1 MASKANAKMLPARRV
16 TDLSA
21 LEVVNRDLKKTKNSA
36 PEARAFSALRAV
48 SSFISLASKNK
59 VTVASLSNTD
69 LLPMGHPLSTTPN
82 AMTASALRNA
92 RAQWIA
98 ADPMIDESVRP
109 LVATAHSLE
118 HGSIERRHAFAR
130 LSALGAVY
138 VPITAAIDPGFDAPR
153 ALIAFGGFGLGG
165 NSSAARRARAMIQ
178 RRDRK
183 GRFAEQGGGFNFNFN
198 FKSGSRAGS
207 SGSAS
212 GRVVG
217 AGSEMAGDD
226 AIQVEFVG
234 VDGIPNGIYNL
245 PASKGEATKAV
256 LTQDMLRDA
265 PNVNTKNI
273 IGNRADAIDTDNM
286 DNPMA
291 MPDGWTLSATN
302 VPGAARPGFLTYQSD
317 DGYFAQVPS
326 TDPYNAESPKWSL
339 RRANLTTNGV
349 GGEVASG
356 SSWADIQAAA
366 LKDQDDYEK
375 VLQAADAGTPAPSQ
389 VKETPQ
395 VPAGKPAK
403 KRSVAQMENARKG
416 GVDHGALTDDEVAA
430 QAQADADYFYRD
442 GVYKVIPAEIPRG
455 GYKNSKGNWK
465 ENDEPEGKD
474 TKQLITGPDAEAI
487 KKRFVKERIET
498 LSQLRDAVNAGEI
511 ENLPA
516 VHSFDPDSDVSAA
529 NAFARSLHAK
539 QNFRFSYKGKDREI
553 TPTDGYVNKK
563 TGTYN
568 AVGLDENGESRTFIA
583 GQMSA
588 PAKKPVAPVKKAEIS
603 PESEAPAPSTE
614 PVRISGTND
623 VDTRAQL
630 QKAIDDG
637 NSVVISYGGKER
649 IFKPERIYDNPKNG
663 KTNVVGYSET
673 DAGDRTFTVD
683 KIEPLRAYP
692 KKEDNWVNIDTDSF
706 LPKPPKPPKPKTP
719 EQEARAQAR
728 EERDAERRE
737 RNINNPKNWK
747 WQANPG
753 GPGGR
758 WEYIGPRNDSD
769 TMADYA
775 AYYMTPPPGV
785 VGPDSDTFIPRPGRP
800 APEFRP
806 NVRPEDRPAP
816 GPKPF
821 WDIVLN
827 ENKKTRP
834 AAIRI
839 NNAVDD
845 VMTGEGNMGSFARAL
860 GAEVND
866 GNIEPDEAKNIA
878 AVMAQYIAG
887 QVDDKAVRA
896 VIDAP
901 QSTDA
906 QTSETK
912 ERFHND
918 LANPKNW
925 DFIKTG
931 GSEGFWKYN
940 GPEDNFPPE
949 ARTEIG
955 WEKYNIV
962 PPPSVVT
969 PGTDP
974 VVDRLYWALQDAADL
989 KGDMNSVAR
998 VIGAEVN
1005 SGNLDPDQAKNIAAA
1020 VAQFL
1025 AGNITA
1031 DAVRQVI
1038 SGTELDYLR
1047 DKDPKKFDTYKNIYD
1062 GASDREALVRM
1073 KLDELY
1079 AVPLGRSMKNEAT
1092 GKFIN
1097 PAEEIKKY
1105 DAELQAIRAGKAA
1118 PAASPEA
1125 SNVSDLDAIVP
1136 SERRAAI
1143 DAAIADKKD
1152 LKFEYH
1158 EKDREVTPL
1167 DVWTNPKNGNVNLR
1181 GIEHTDGD
1189 KEKNFIIDK
1198 IGKPVDEKIK
1208 QAKLDDIIDLPQEQL
1223 DDVVDA
1229 LWPARQQAAPAAKPT
1244 GLQEI
1249 DTRGSTAVSRMAY
1262 SPEQGSLFV
1271 QFTSKDGK
1279 GGGIYRYD
1287 NVGPDFI
1294 DSIATAESVGK
1305 IIPELKKISKG
1316 EKIDAFPGSSRTLMP
1331 GDDGEPDDAGTRNLP
1346 SEQDYM
1352 DDPAIDAYIKSE
1364 LDKGDDDDDD
1374 DGGFDYKE
1382 AVKTLR
1388 DPEASMDEK
1397 FDAVF
1402 RTAKGTPVTDED
1414 ALPELDGQTYADI
1427 PEGSEIVFGEY
1438 GQTFHIRTPDGRY
1451 ALLET
1456 GAYDEKNQ
1464 VTPDYVD
1471 DLPKEATEW
1480 LRDLLFIG
1488 PDSGLA
1494 FAQGGFDDRDFENR
1508 FVKNAPSDT
1517 FNYKEAVKTLR
1528 DPEASMDE
1536 KFDAVFRTAKG
1547 TPVTD
1552 EDALPE
1558 LDGQT
1563 YADIPEG
1570 SEIVFGEY
1578 GQTFHIRTPDGRYA
1592 LLETGAYD
1600 EKNQVTPDYVDDLP
1614 KEATEW
1620 LRDLLFIGP
1629 DSGLAFAQGGF
1640 DDRDFENRFVKNAP
1654 SDTFNYKEAVKTLR
1668 DPEAS
1673 MDEKFDAVF
1682 RTAKGTPV
1690 TDEDALPDLSEY
1702 GSGTE
1707 TYADIPEGSEVV
1719 FGTSQTFYIRTPDSR
1734 YAVIETGATNEKNQ
1748 VTPDYVD
1755 SMPIQAAEVLRD
1767 LLNIGSN
1774 AGLMFAE
1781 GGFDDRDFEN
1791 SFRRALPSDK
1801 FDYKEALATSKD
1813 PNATPN
1819 DKFDAI
1825 FQALDGV
1832 PVADVL
1838 KELSGGE
1845 TYADIPKRSVAL
1857 FTAFDGDEILI
1868 RKPDGK
1874 YAIIA
1879 LGATN
1884 DKNQVTPDDVDA
1896 MPTQA
1901 GEYIDQLLDDHD
1913 YFRGGFTNKE
1923 FDDEFRSQ
1931 RAAAEA
1937 ATASEYNPD
1946 DIKGLDELEPIETED
1961 GGDGFAVEMFDEVF
1975 DTPPGAYKPD
1985 IFGVYVPKGRTNEV
1999 SIDFT
2004 DDPKQLATRFGV
2016 AELGKAL
2023 SDAILPSDGN
2033 DATGYGSLKFASGDE
2048 PIKAEAI
2055 LAALKEN
2062 DVNPDIILAG
2072 LYDRALGDEDRD
2084 MTNMER
2090 VMELK
2095 NAFDSEYGTSAPS
2108 DDFTG
2113 QVLDE
2118 TPRDR
2123 DIMLAKKLNE
2133 RLAYPSPAQNAV
2145 IQLENFVEPNQN
2157 LIDLANDLMR
2167 RQDNDDRYDDIN
2179 LAEILDQYLPLA
2191 TSADPEEREEFR
2203 GLWGMMMSLDGG
2215 SSHEERDLK
2224 FSDSF
2229 RSALLSAVERTIGIP
2244 DESKDAYDELISNY
2258 GGYPEFVA
2266 GKKAIATGVDDLT
2279 STTSAAAFY
2288 RLVKAAGRPNDIPLY
2303 RSIGVRSDDP
2313 LMQTYTTVG
2322 STFDIDPRSF
2332 TSASLQTGTFGDAMY
2347 SPTDPEVDHVI
2358 FRVAPGKATSISAE
2372 SLSWFVGEQ
2381 EHFAYGSYRVTDI
2394 SRQPS
2399 RITGRPDDFI
2409 VTIEQTQETSR
2420 SMSDMRDDL
2429 GFLGVDTY
2437 GDISDWERYGESEG
2451 SNPGGFYRAPD
2462 GSTYYA
2468 KQARSRS
2475 NGENEALASAFYQE
2489 FGIRSSV
2496 VGFGNIGDELQIIT
2510 PLIPGAQTNAYEV
2523 LRSKKGTAY
2532 RAQLHDGF
2540 AIDAWL
2546 SNYDVTG
2553 LNYDNIVT
2561 DNEGNA
2567 VRLDPGGALMW
2578 RATGGPKDWFGDDAF
2593 EFDNM
2598 RDKLLAR
2605 IPASAE
2611 VFGSMTDEQLKNS
2624 ARRLLNITPGRI
2636 DEIVDSVITDKKE
2649 AEFLKETLKRRRD
2662 YILAKTGLDKE
2673 AADSDIL
2680 GEPTSLAQSMGFAAQ
2695 DLQPG
2700 DITAGDSF
2708 TISRIFRDSETPKG
2722 KVSVEGYY
2730 PGHELQRKE
2739 WNENTEI
2746 SAVRGGKV
2754 PEMGTQPAL
2763 HRPKAPYAPKPPA
2776 FTGPIASLLDGATSW
2791 EDVKERLR
2799 GKDII
2804 VFDYETTGFPDRD
2817 KGDFST
2823 NQPVSIGAVRIRD
2836 GKPVDYFNM
2845 FMNPGEPLGLW
2856 ARENLK
2862 DEDGNPLTDATLQD
2876 SIPKAGAH
2884 SSFVEWAGPGAVFAA
2899 HNAPFDMGV
2908 FNSALEG
2915 AGIEYQ
2921 NGGVIDTLKLAQ
2933 QLIPSRS
2940 QKVKP
2945 DPNGPER
2952 HTLGALADFFGI
2964 NIAAPATSEDAMAPL
2979 PEWMTPEERANLPV
2993 VEAGESNG
3001 WHTADADAYTVA
3013 RLIPAL
3019 LDHISEQGKPL
3030 SDLAA
3035 EGAEYDAKKQNF
3047 DSAVDK
3053 YTADLLDYETKKAIA
3068 AAWNCKGGGN
3078 IVSSAA
3084 LLAAAGDDD
3093 SCSVPTIDEIIS
3105 RSIPD
3110 ASDFVD
3116 PDGISSGAIDGS
3128 SGSPLPDRG
3137 SDDRDEELIPLPDG
3151 IDEAEL
3157 YSKEKF
3163 QPTAQQ
3169 RNVVRGILSGD
3180 DVVVLAKAGT
3190 GKTTTLN
3197 LAARVIQKL
3206 FPKKRI
3212 LYMAFNRNAAEE
3224 ARGKMPANVEVRTAD
3239 SVAYSFVKTQRPELF
3254 KKFAQKDTAMYSNV
3268 DIAKYLN
3275 VPSITLD
3282 DETLKPYEVAALLRK
3297 AIYSYLTSADESFSD
3312 VHLLEHFPDDAVTP
3326 DLQASAKAWIDDIFN
3341 PKGQLPFSFGEM
3353 KKIWSLSKPDFSDT
3367 ASGINAPVDLVFL
3380 DEAQDTNDVLGTV
3393 IRSQNV
3399 QAVLVGDPEQAIYQF
3414 MGAKDQLQTFD
3425 APHRLPLTESWRYGP
3440 EIGGFANRFLAFK
3453 EKVLGYKNVN
3463 RGLGRGAE
3471 GQVLSPG
3478 TMENPDAIIARS
3490 NAGAFIDMIR
3500 LMDDDKVVGV
3510 PANFMADIKNFVD
3523 SVEWLKNGGMS
3534 SGVKRPANMP
3544 NDLRPFKDWAEVE
3557 AEAAKGE
3564 DSDLG
3569 VKTSILVDMVDE
3581 QGVQGLRDVIKK
3593 LRVFGDK
3600 AKAQIKSGPQE
3611 TSDLPDDLS
3620 AGAYGNITS
3629 DLQFAVDPTGVAIS
3643 GNGTYAAKETIKKAG
3658 AKWDAANKQWKLPA
3672 KNDAEAR
3679 KALTK
3684 LKNLLSGG
3692 KTAEAAEAAEA
3703 SDEMAGIDVVVATAH
3718 QMKGLE
3724 FGNVRA
3730 SNDFRGPRKDK
3741 TTGEMIYPP
3750 VEEIHLAYVVATRAQ
3765 LAFDPGSL
3773 SWIYDF
3779 TNDADESPFAPV
3791 ATSAE
3796 ETIADD
3802 VASSAIPMPAANIE
3816 PDAPTETPTPEAPTP
3831 EAGGEGGGEEVPPA
3845 PPAVSDEGPSK
3856 DETSV
3861 YGALDKVFYAI
3872 QDAADKGADDFGR
3885 SVGTKAIEALKKT
3898 LADLIGRNPKVREL
3912 LDSIVSDL
3920 RNKRHSDPE
3929 DSVITGQ
3936 NNLPETF
3943 GRVTAPEQE
3952 EQVAEPEVVE
3962 LPSDPETEPTP
3973 TPVAP
3978 STTPDVPG
3986 EEPETAP
3993 GPEVV
3998 TDEAAP
4004 AGTSEGMLTA
4014 FDALQAFVD
4023 TDPEMKTLKES
4034 NKALAR
4040 SIRDK
4045 VADIRLRLESGSISL
4060 EQAQNELL
4068 DLESLIPPFVPGS
4081 KNNDSLNLDVL
4092 RDQIGD
4098 IASEIDMAMYGRAVN
4113 PKLPPPDK
4121 VDDQGRPLGVS
4132 KDGVFLTPG
4141 MRVRDK
4147 NGYSGTVEEYN
4158 KNDWLTVKVR
4168 FDLDPRDPEK
4178 IPKGNWG
4185 PGVARMPRSPGTLTT
4200 ITADEAPW
4208 VDPRTD
4214 KEKANPKSKDKA
4226 PPRLDEQ
4233 LEGYKKM
4240 QEGLTSKVPLN
4251 PNAGK
4256 DETGED
4262 DEGGGG
4268 VEPPAPEPVDDGGGT
4283 SSVTEAEA
4291 AAAADRVNE
4300 DIRSSGNEG
4309 YDSATSPS
4317 FLQALSDEM
4326 KAEGANVRYLTLKL
4340 DSEVIVNVEDA
4351 KILLNYYL
4359 GEPYLPKAEAPQ
4371 GATEAPEAA
4380 PESPVTFDQVAKAYE
4395 LAGFTEKSSNL
4406 PSEGLIDYITYG
4418 TEDING
4424 FLMAEQEGDSEWE
4437 PEGGER
4443 EWIQEFVEEIDKIMD
4458 QAPKFDVPVTVYR
4471 GTIYSKDK
4479 APRVG
4484 QTIESP
4490 RYLSTS
4496 LSPLVA
4502 EDFTRLERHYTYGEV
4517 ANGLGAEDVK
4527 VVYEIEIPPGEKFL
4541 SIPHFLPGIDATL
4554 AEDDQFAD
4562 KNWQVEGIDG
4572 QQEILLARD
4581 SEISIVEVTQRDDGM
4596 TLIKAKLTKKAKAPA
4611 VPEVDNSPE
4620 TVNKLGSEVSN
4631 PAEADAVVIDRT
4643 PPDEVLVELL
4653 REGGSQTVGS
4663 KFNENWATYIEE
4675 LPQKEFEETYTFP
4688 KTGKTVPSLKKRYK
4702 DLAEFLTEFA
4712 QNSTF
4717 DISYPLETYN
4727 KPGSGLRTLLGVE
4740 IETDEDGDAR
4750 FRLADAI
4757 GVLFAQAIA
4766 AYSSGAAYTGTRNN
4780 EEGIAARIKRFR
4792 GQRTSEN
4799 LSGISPGSLTD
4810 VQEIHESLYNFWR
4823 SYAAIMND
4831 PSLLDVGYGTQNEHS
4846 RSLAGILLNVLSF
4859 AGKLDGTFVRTL
4871 TFEDVDIDSP
4881 EHPLHALTAV
4891 GQEIS
4896 MRPSSW
4902 AKFGEGGGTSD
4913 DDGLFTAIGF
4923 GDPSNIGDVA
4933 LFITDPEGLA
4943 IGDFTAMAENEA
4955 LLKNGRYRVVS
4966 VEKVTKKRKGW
4977 NIDTGEPYDADH
4989 TYTKIVLEQRSA
5001 AESPEAEEKSIE
5013 IQQLVKADETDT
5025 TLYTPETFED
5035 FLAYAKENNSDAD
5048 DDADIEKLVEGT
5060 TEWYS
5065 AIYDWLSGVLKPPSK
5080 KKQYEYSWIQMDSYA
5095 GKYSDAINQSLRDEE
5110 KTASEHY
5117 PTMQGYLMETK
5128 LPEGLTLYRGV
5139 GTWDGSED
5147 LEEGSIV
5154 TDRAFQSFA
5163 TAPREL
5169 DTLGVGQ
5176 WAPIQLVTTLGPNV
5190 RGAKL
5195 SQSTEQEVLL
5205 PAGIKYRIDEIT
5217 QIKGSVKQVWK
5228 ITILEQGEGID
5239 FSTGSE
5245 IEDAAEELDATEVT
5259 EALDAYAN
5267 TRAYEVI
5274 NTLLRTGETAA
5285 AEYLAKADLPVE
5297 SGIARAKAYIDSI
5310 DAVIE
5315 GAQPIGIPATFYRG
5329 VGGKDVSK
5337 FFDGLE
5343 VGDTYRDLAYVSTT
5357 TSENRA
5363 SSFPNNT
5370 NNNLYIIEIVAT
5382 PGTKG
5387 IYVADALGGEGV
5399 AFPDQMPED
5408 EFLMARGTEFRVISK
5423 DDSAADGRKK
5433 IKVEAIAVQPELPPV
5448 EKVKESEVDAAN
5460 INPQWQVMPAPK
5472 TWREL
5477 EALFDDYYGKLK
5489 FSVDP
5494 FINEDVTDEQERASS
5509 GIWAYQGDDFFTI
5522 NGLLR
5527 NQIRVTREETGDDV
5541 ISPLKAKF
5549 IIENIY
5555 SMDMLFKKAPTIPE
5569 DMVLYR
5575 GIHSDYSDEL
5585 MRSYEVGDLFQDSAY
5600 GSATIDLA
5608 IAEEWASS
5616 HDADRVPG
5624 TKSPKLV
5631 LEIVAP
5637 AGTRAI
5643 YLPGYLGGGT
5653 DHADE
5658 HEVTFDRGTT
5668 FRVISKIEDAD
5679 GTIRVMRVAVV
5690 DQTRDSID
5698 PNEPWSPP
5706 VAKSTTIE
5714 KAPEKIDFSTS
5725 IVEGIPS
5732 LRAAVQTMSAPDRGH
5747 VVGLSALADGEDIE
5761 DLEVR
5766 VNSIIDK
5773 ATGENRVRLRFKLTH
5788 WALEDFKDNRDPSSG
5803 LAGWEEGPL
5812 EVPSARIDDK
5822 GNVVIDDE
5830 LMYNPDMQNPMLS
5843 SSPIK
5848 WAGKT
5853 YKMEMPTASKDSD
5866 VNISVIVN
5874 DDGQFG
5880 LGANSFDGMVHID
5893 LPRGA
5898 TEQDIIDAM
5907 TAVGVR
5913 YPRPSTKEDLRVLVE
5928 NKMLSLFAKQTD
5940 ATTYER
5946 DSSKRAELL
5955 KQIAD
5960 KWGITADDVTVE
5972 ADRLGV
5978 LSYVM
5983 PDAVGEALADTT
5995 GVASFT
6001 HVINFY
6007 NVRATLMEEQQASSV
6022 TGLPRQTVIDAT
6034 TKYLADF
6041 IESTALRSTITRV
6054 FEGNQESG
6062 QSSAQDIS
6070 YGSAD
6075 YVFTTPSADEFVYT
6089 GATPSTRIF
6098 TGEILF
6104 ESKKLL
6110 KKLGAYAN
6118 YDDDYGKRVEGRDI
6132 LDAINVNSSETL
6144 FKHTLDLADASR
6156 IAVGMEVR
6164 APLIK
6169 MLKDRGIANIGET
6182 AIEDFVIEIGNVHRR
6197 QVEQS
6202 AGIGVYP
6209 DEVADLDDAIK
6220 ELSNSD
6226 TADDAGVDFHE
6237 LTGTL
6242 LSAGMKFLP
6251 APVGSKA
6258 VVADEDMSR
6267 LIVRYPTGFY
6277 YIHDR
6282 ITEPQVYDPYEQTI
6296 VVPKPAKADSIK
6308 ELIDVAKEKD
6318 QWMIPVGVKQ
6328 PESKE
6333 LEERYKEQL
6342 NALIEQGL
6350 SGELPDGGLLSA
6362 LKKMTALDL
6371 PMAIRV
6377 LIGQLLKKIHTRT
6390 WDGTM
6395 DNLSE
6400 SPVTSSGES
6409 SGSSYISDLEYFV
6422 MSGSYIMEPAALE
6435 VMSGPRKGR
6444 VYIIYSLS
6452 RVILPISAD
6461 DYSLAIIAID
6471 DNGGKRFFID
6481 FVGEDL
6487 EFDAK
6492 TDTGTFSSVGIQ
6504 YKIRP
6509 VESSDY
6515 TGKSSQEQNEIRGG
6529 KSV

>member
-1 MASKANAKMLPARRV
+1 
-16 TDLSA
+16 
-21 LEVVNRDLKKTKNSA
+21 
-36 PEARAFSALRAV
+36 
-48 SSFISLASKNK
+48 
-59 VTVASLSNTD
+59 
-69 LLPMGHPLSTTPN
+69 
-82 AMTASALRNA
+82 
-92 RAQWIA
+92 
-98 ADPMIDESVRP
+98 
-109 LVATAHSLE
+109 
-118 HGSIERRHAFAR
+118 
-130 LSALGAVY
+130 
-138 VPITAAIDPGFDAPR
+138 
-153 ALIAFGGFGLGG
+153 
-165 NSSAARRARAMIQ
+165 
-178 RRDRK
+178 
-183 GRFAEQGGGFNFNFN
+183 
-198 FKSGSRAGS
+198 
-207 SGSAS
+207 
-212 GRVVG
+212 
-217 AGSEMAGDD
+217 
-226 AIQVEFVG
+226 
-234 VDGIPNGIYNL
+234 
-245 PASKGEATKAV
+245 
-256 LTQDMLRDA
+256 
-265 PNVNTKNI
+265 
-273 IGNRADAIDTDNM
+273 
-286 DNPMA
+286 
-291 MPDGWTLSATN
+291 
-302 VPGAARPGFLTYQSD
+302 
-317 DGYFAQVPS
+317 
-326 TDPYNAESPKWSL
+326 
-339 RRANLTTNGV
+339 
-349 GGEVASG
+349 
-356 SSWADIQAAA
+356 
-366 LKDQDDYEK
+366 
-375 VLQAADAGTPAPSQ
+375 
-389 VKETPQ
+389 
-395 VPAGKPAK
+395 
-403 KRSVAQMENARKG
+403 
-416 GVDHGALTDDEVAA
+416 
-430 QAQADADYFYRD
+430 
-442 GVYKVIPAEIPRG
+442 
-455 GYKNSKGNWK
+455 
-465 ENDEPEGKD
+465 
-474 TKQLITGPDAEAI
+474 
-487 KKRFVKERIET
+487 
-498 LSQLRDAVNAGEI
+498 
-511 ENLPA
+511 
-516 VHSFDPDSDVSAA
+516 
-529 NAFARSLHAK
+529 
-539 QNFRFSYKGKDREI
+539 
-553 TPTDGYVNKK
+553 
-563 TGTYN
+563 
-568 AVGLDENGESRTFIA
+568 
-583 GQMSA
+583 
-588 PAKKPVAPVKKAEIS
+588 
-603 PESEAPAPSTE
+603 
-614 PVRISGTND
+614 
-623 VDTRAQL
+623 
-630 QKAIDDG
+630 
-637 NSVVISYGGKER
+637 
-649 IFKPERIYDNPKNG
+649 
-663 KTNVVGYSET
+663 
-673 DAGDRTFTVD
+673 
-683 KIEPLRAYP
+683 
-692 KKEDNWVNIDTDSF
+692 
-706 LPKPPKPPKPKTP
+706 
-719 EQEARAQAR
+719 
-728 EERDAERRE
+728 
-737 RNINNPKNWK
+737 
-747 WQANPG
+747 
-753 GPGGR
+753 
-758 WEYIGPRNDSD
+758 
-769 TMADYA
+769 
-775 AYYMTPPPGV
+775 
-785 VGPDSDTFIPRPGRP
+785 
-800 APEFRP
+800 
-806 NVRPEDRPAP
+806 
-816 GPKPF
+816 
-821 WDIVLN
+821 
-827 ENKKTRP
+827 
-834 AAIRI
+834 
-839 NNAVDD
+839 
-845 VMTGEGNMGSFARAL
+845 
-860 GAEVND
+860 
-866 GNIEPDEAKNIA
+866 
-878 AVMAQYIAG
+878 
-887 QVDDKAVRA
+887 
-896 VIDAP
+896 
-901 QSTDA
+901 
-906 QTSETK
+906 
-912 ERFHND
+912 
-918 LANPKNW
+918 
-925 DFIKTG
+925 
-931 GSEGFWKYN
+931 
-940 GPEDNFPPE
+940 
-949 ARTEIG
+949 
-955 WEKYNIV
+955 
-962 PPPSVVT
+962 
-969 PGTDP
+969 
-974 VVDRLYWALQDAADL
+974 
-989 KGDMNSVAR
+989 
-998 VIGAEVN
+998 
-1005 SGNLDPDQAKNIAAA
+1005 
-1020 VAQFL
+1020 
-1025 AGNITA
+1025 
-1031 DAVRQVI
+1031 
-1038 SGTELDYLR
+1038 
-1047 DKDPKKFDTYKNIYD
+1047 
-1062 GASDREALVRM
+1062 
-1073 KLDELY
+1073 
-1079 AVPLGRSMKNEAT
+1079 
-1092 GKFIN
+1092 
-1097 PAEEIKKY
+1097 
-1105 DAELQAIRAGKAA
+1105 
-1118 PAASPEA
+1118 
-1125 SNVSDLDAIVP
+1125 
-1136 SERRAAI
+1136 
-1143 DAAIADKKD
+1143 
-1152 LKFEYH
+1152 
-1158 EKDREVTPL
+1158 
-1167 DVWTNPKNGNVNLR
+1167 
-1181 GIEHTDGD
+1181 
-1189 KEKNFIIDK
+1189 
-1198 IGKPVDEKIK
+1198 
-1208 QAKLDDIIDLPQEQL
+1208 
-1223 DDVVDA
+1223 
-1229 LWPARQQAAPAAKPT
+1229 
-1244 GLQEI
+1244 
-1249 DTRGSTAVSRMAY
+1249 
-1262 SPEQGSLFV
+1262 
-1271 QFTSKDGK
+1271 
-1279 GGGIYRYD
+1279 
-1287 NVGPDFI
+1287 
-1294 DSIATAESVGK
+1294 
-1305 IIPELKKISKG
+1305 
-1316 EKIDAFPGSSRTLMP
+1316 
-1331 GDDGEPDDAGTRNLP
+1331 
-1346 SEQDYM
+1346 
-1352 DDPAIDAYIKSE
+1352 
-1364 LDKGDDDDDD
+1364 
-1374 DGGFDYKE
+1374 
-1382 AVKTLR
+1382 
-1388 DPEASMDEK
+1388 MDEK

-1414 ALPELDGQTYADI
+1414 ALPELYSDGATYADI
-1427 PEGSEIVFGEY
+1427 PEGSEVVFGQS
-1438 GQTFHIRTPDGRY
+1438 GQTSTIRTPDGRY
-1451 ALLET
+1451 AIVESSAT
-1456 GAYDEKNQ
+1456 NDKNQ

-1471 DLPKEATEW
+1471 SMPTEATDF
-1480 LRDLLFIG
+1480 LRALLFIG
-1488 PDSGLA
+1488 PDAGLT
-1494 FAQGGFDDRDFENR
+1494 FYEGSFDDRDFEKR
-1508 FVKNAPSDT
+1508 F
-1517 FNYKEAVKTLR
+1517 LR
-1528 DPEASMDE
+1528 DTPSSE
-1536 KFDAVFRTAKG
+1536 FD
-1547 TPVTD
+1547 
-1552 EDALPE
+1552 
-1558 LDGQT
+1558 
-1563 YADIPEG
+1563 
-1570 SEIVFGEY
+1570 
-1578 GQTFHIRTPDGRYA
+1578 
-1592 LLETGAYD
+1592 
-1600 EKNQVTPDYVDDLP
+1600 
-1614 KEATEW
+1614 
-1620 LRDLLFIGP
+1620 
-1629 DSGLAFAQGGF
+1629 
-1640 DDRDFENRFVKNAP
+1640 
-1654 SDTFNYKEAVKTLR
+1654 YKEAVKTLR

-1702 GSGTE
+1702 GSGTA

-1719 FGTSQTFYIRTPDSR
+1719 FGTSQTFYIRTPDGR
-1734 YAVIETGATNEKNQ
+1734 YAVIETGATDEKNQ

-1755 SMPIQAAEVLRD
+1755 SMPTEAAEVLRD
-1767 LLNIGSN
+1767 LLNIGSM

-1791 SFRRALPSDK
+1791 RFRRALPSSE

-1825 FQALDGV
+1825 FQDLDGV

-1868 RKPDGK
+1868 RKPNGK

-1901 GEYIDQLLDDHD
+1901 GEYIAQLLDDHD

-1923 FDDEFRSQ
+1923 FDDKFRSQ

-1946 DIKGLDELEPIETED
+1946 DIKGLDELEPVETED
-1961 GGDGFAVEMFDEVF
+1961 GGDGFAIEMFDEIF

-2004 DDPKQLATRFGV
+2004 DDPKQLATKFGV

-2023 SDAILPSDGN
+2023 SDAIIPSDGN

-2072 LYDRALGDEDRD
+2072 LYDRALDDEDRD

-2090 VMELK
+2090 VLELK
-2095 NAFDSEYGTSAPS
+2095 NAFDKEYGTNAPS

-2113 QVLDE
+2113 QVLGE

-2123 DIMLAKKLNE
+2123 DILLAQKLNE

-2167 RQDNDDRYDDIN
+2167 RQDDDDRYDDIN
-2179 LAEILDQYLPLA
+2179 LAEVLDQYLPLA
-2191 TSADPEEREEFR
+2191 TSANPEEREEFR

-2229 RSALLSAVERTIGIP
+2229 RSALLSAVERTIGTP
-2244 DESKDAYDELISNY
+2244 DESKDAYDELIRDY

-2279 STTSAAAFY
+2279 SATSAAAFY

-2332 TSASLQTGTFGDAMY
+2332 TSASLQTGSFGDAMY

-2399 RITGRPDDFI
+2399 KLEGRPDDFI
-2409 VTIEQTQETSR
+2409 VTIEQTQETPR
-2420 SMSDMRDDL
+2420 SMRDMQDNL

-2462 GSTYYA
+2462 GSAYYV
-2468 KQARSRS
+2468 KQARTRS

-2496 VGFGNIGDELQIIT
+2496 VGFGYMNDDLQIIT
-2510 PLIPGAQTNAYEV
+2510 PLIPGAQTNAYDV
-2523 LRSKKGTAY
+2523 LRSKKATAY

-2598 RDKLLAR
+2598 RDPLLAR

-2611 VFGSMTDEQLKNS
+2611 VFGSMTDEQLQNS

-2636 DEIVDSVITDKKE
+2636 DEIVDSVVTDKKE
-2649 AEFLKETLKRRRD
+2649 AAFLKETLKRRRD

-2746 SAVRGGKV
+2746 SAIRGGKT

-2964 NIAAPATSEDAMAPL
+2964 NIAAPATSDDAMAPL

-2993 VEAGESNG
+2993 VEGGESSG

-3047 DSAVDK
+3047 DSEVEK

-3068 AAWNCKGGGN
+3068 AAWNCNGGGN

-3084 LLAAAGDDD
+3084 LLAAAADND
-3093 SCSVPTIDEIIS
+3093 SCNVPTIDEIIS
-3105 RSIPD
+3105 LATPD
-3110 ASDFVD
+3110 SSDFVD
-3116 PDGISSGAIDGS
+3116 PDGITSGAIDGS

-3151 IDEAEL
+3151 VDEAEL

-3190 GKTTTLN
+3190 GKTTTLT

-3206 FPKKRI
+3206 FPKKKI

-3239 SVAYSFVKTQRPELF
+3239 SVAYSFVKTQSPDLF
-3254 KKFAQKDTAMYSNV
+3254 KKFSQKDTAMYSNV
-3268 DIAKYLN
+3268 DIAKHLN
-3275 VPSITLD
+3275 VPSMTLE
-3282 DETLKPYEVAALLRK
+3282 DETLKPYEVVALLRK
-3297 AIYSYLTSADESFSD
+3297 AVYSYLTSSDESFSD
-3312 VHLLEHFPDDAVTP
+3312 KHLLEHFPDDAVTP
-3326 DLQASAKAWIDDIFN
+3326 DLQASAKAWIDDILS
-3341 PKGQLPFSFGEM
+3341 PQGKLPFSFGEM
-3353 KKIWSLSKPDFSDT
+3353 KKIWSLSKPDFSE
-3367 ASGINAPVDLVFL
+3367 ASSGVNAPVDMVFL
-3380 DEAQDTNDVLGTV
+3380 DEAQDTNDVLGIV
-3393 IRSQNV
+3393 VRSQNI

-3463 RGLGRGAE
+3463 RGLGRGAKGE
-3471 GQVLSPG
+3471 VLSPG

-3490 NAGAFIDMIR
+3490 NAGAFIDMLR

-3510 PANFMADIKNFVD
+3510 PANFMADIKNFVE

-3534 SGVKRPANMP
+3534 SGVKRPANMS

-3581 QGVQGLRDVIKK
+3581 QGVQGLRDVLKK

-3620 AGAYGNITS
+3620 AGAYGSLTD

-3643 GNGTYAAKETIKKAG
+3643 GKGTYAAKDTIKKAG

-3692 KTAEAAEAAEA
+3692 ETAKATEAAEA

-3750 VEEIHLAYVVATRAQ
+3750 IEEIHLAYVVATRAQ
-3765 LAFDPGSL
+3765 TAFDPGSL

-3791 ATSAE
+3791 SPSVE

-3816 PDAPTETPTPEAPTP
+3816 PDAPTETPTPEVPTP

-3845 PPAVSDEGPSK
+3845 PPAVAEQDPSEPSK

-3912 LDSIVSDL
+3912 LDSIISDL

-3952 EQVAEPEVVE
+3952 EQVTEPEVVE

-3973 TPVAP
+3973 APAPVAP

-4004 AGTSEGMLTA
+4004 TGTSEGMLTA

-4256 DETGED
+4256 DEPGED

-4268 VEPPAPEPVDDGGGT
+4268 VEPPAPEPTDDGGGT

-4371 GATEAPEAA
+4371 GATEAPELK
-4380 PESPVTFDQVAKAYE
+4380 PESVTELDVSASSVLPELETVKPLLSKKELTKYISDTKKTYKKAISTSSFDQDKALKEYITTEYNANE
-4395 LAGFTEKSSNL
+4395 LINGVLRGDMYYASNQYPFSENEIKNANTYIKSIDQLIDALPGLKDDTLLFRGINDYYAEEFFNTHEVGDLFTEKS
-4406 PSEGLIDYITYG
+4406 Y
-4418 TEDING
+4418 
-4424 FLMAEQEGDSEWE
+4424 
-4437 PEGGER
+4437 
-4443 EWIQEFVEEIDKIMD
+4443 V
-4458 QAPKFDVPVTVYR
+4458 
-4471 GTIYSKDK
+4471 
-4479 APRVG
+4479 
-4484 QTIESP
+4484 
-4490 RYLSTS
+4490 STS
-4496 LSPLVA
+4496 L
-4502 EDFTRLERHYTYGEV
+4502 DKEV
-4517 ANGLGAEDVK
+4517 AVEFSFSFGDEDSGMLL
-4527 VVYEIEIPPGEKFL
+4527 EIEAPAETKGIVIPAY
-4541 SIPHFLPGIDATL
+4541 LP
-4554 AEDDQFAD
+4554 
-4562 KNWQVEGIDG
+4562 KNNENESETI
-4572 QQEILLARD
+4572 LARD
-4581 SEISIVEVTQRDDGM
+4581 TTFRIISKSKIETDDGE
-4596 TLIKAKLTKKAKAPA
+4596 LSVVRVA
-4611 VPEVDNSPE
+4611 VVSQDKDLSPDVEAPEVDNSPE
-4620 TVNKLGSEVSN
+4620 TVNRLGSEVSN

-4663 KFNENWATYIEE
+4663 TFNENWATYIEE
-4675 LPQKEFEETYTFP
+4675 LPQKKFEETYTFP
-4688 KTGKTVPSLKKRYK
+4688 KTGKTAPSLKKRYK

-4717 DISYPLETYN
+4717 DISFPPDDYN
-4727 KPGSGLRTLLGVE
+4727 TPGSSFRTLPGVE
-4740 IETDEDGDAR
+4740 VEADEDGDAR
-4750 FRLADAI
+4750 FRVTDAI

-4780 EEGIAARIKRFR
+4780 EEGIADRIERFR

-4799 LSGISPGSLTD
+4799 LSSYSPGALTG

-4831 PSLLDVGYGTQNEHS
+4831 PSLLDVDYDTQNEHS
-4846 RSLAGILLNVLSF
+4846 KSLAGILLNTLSF
-4859 AGKLDGTFVRTL
+4859 AGKLDGTFARTL

-4881 EHPLHALTAV
+4881 EHPLHALTSV
-4891 GQEIS
+4891 GQEIT

-4923 GDPSNIGDVA
+4923 GDPSNLGDVA

-4966 VEKVTKKRKGW
+4966 VEKVTKNRTGM
-4977 NIDTGEPYDADH
+4977 NIDTREPFDAEH
-4989 TYTKIVLEQRSA
+4989 TYTKITLEQISA
-5001 AESPEAEEKSIE
+5001 AESAE
-5013 IQQLVKADETDT
+5013 
-5025 TLYTPETFED
+5025 
-5035 FLAYAKENNSDAD
+5035 
-5048 DDADIEKLVEGT
+5048 
-5060 TEWYS
+5060 
-5065 AIYDWLSGVLKPPSK
+5065 
-5080 KKQYEYSWIQMDSYA
+5080 
-5095 GKYSDAINQSLRDEE
+5095 
-5110 KTASEHY
+5110 
-5117 PTMQGYLMETK
+5117 
-5128 LPEGLTLYRGV
+5128 
-5139 GTWDGSED
+5139 
-5147 LEEGSIV
+5147 
-5154 TDRAFQSFA
+5154 
-5163 TAPREL
+5163 
-5169 DTLGVGQ
+5169 
-5176 WAPIQLVTTLGPNV
+5176 
-5190 RGAKL
+5190 
-5195 SQSTEQEVLL
+5195 
-5205 PAGIKYRIDEIT
+5205 
-5217 QIKGSVKQVWK
+5217 
-5228 ITILEQGEGID
+5228 
-5239 FSTGSE
+5239 
-5245 IEDAAEELDATEVT
+5245 AEELDAPETNELT

-5274 NTLLRTGETAA
+5274 NMLLRTGETAA
-5285 AEYLAKADLPVE
+5285 AEYLAKVDLPVE
-5297 SGIARAKAYIDSI
+5297 SGIARATAYIDSI
-5310 DAVIE
+5310 DSAIE
-5315 GAQPIGIPATFYRG
+5315 NAQPIGIPATFYRG

-5337 FFDGLE
+5337 FFDALE

-5408 EFLMARGTEFRVISK
+5408 EFLIARGTEFRVLSK

-5448 EKVKESEVDAAN
+5448 EKVEESDVAAAD
-5460 INPQWQVMPAPK
+5460 IDPQWQVMPASKSPDE
-5472 TWREL
+5472 RE
-5477 EALFDDYYGKLK
+5477 AQFDDYYRGLS
-5489 FSVDP
+5489 FSIDP
-5494 FINEDVTDEQERASS
+5494 RINNNVTDAEERASY
-5509 GIWAYQGDDFFTI
+5509 GMIAYQAEDYSAI

-5527 NQIRVTREETGDDV
+5527 NQITVEEDAYGEDV
-5541 ISPLKAKF
+5541 IDPIEYKF
-5549 IIENIY
+5549 TIEKIY
-5555 SMDMLFKKAPTIPE
+5555 SMDMVYKNAPTIPE

-5575 GIHSDYSDEL
+5575 GIHSEYSDRL
-5585 MRSYEVGDLFQDSAY
+5585 MRSYDVGDLFEDLAY
-5600 GSATIDLA
+5600 SSATTSLETA
-5608 IAEEWASS
+5608 QGWSAS
-5616 HDADRVPG
+5616 HDADYVPSAPG
-5624 TKSPKLV
+5624 DKAPGLV

-5637 AGTRAI
+5637 AGTRGI
-5643 YLPGYLGGGT
+5643 YLPSYLGNQV
-5653 DHADE
+5653 DHGDE
-5658 HEVTFDRGTT
+5658 LEVLLDRGTT
-5668 FRVISKIEDAD
+5668 FRVIAKIEDPD
-5679 GTIRVMRVAVV
+5679 GIVRVMRVAVV
-5690 DQTRDSID
+5690 DQTKKPID
-5698 PNEPWSPP
+5698 PNEPWSAPE
-5706 VAKSTTIE
+5706 E
-5714 KAPEKIDFSTS
+5714 KITEPEAPEIVAPEKVDFSTS
-5725 IVEGIPS
+5725 MVEGIPS
-5732 LRAAVQTMSAPDRGH
+5732 LIAAIQTMSAPDRGH

-5788 WALEDFKDNRDPSSG
+5788 WALEDFKENRDPSSG

-5812 EVPSARIDDK
+5812 QVPSARIDDK

-5830 LMYNPDMQNPMLS
+5830 LAYNPDMQNPMLS

-5848 WAGKT
+5848 WAGKM

-5866 VNISVIVN
+5866 VRISVSVN

-5880 LGANSFDGMVHID
+5880 LGANSFNGMVHID

-5907 TAVGVR
+5907 NAVGVR

-5946 DSSKRAELL
+5946 DSSKRADLL

-6007 NVRATLMEEQQASSV
+6007 NVRATLMEEQQSSSV

-6041 IESTALRSTITRV
+6041 IESMALRSTITRV

-6062 QSSAQDIS
+6062 QSSAEDIS

-6164 APLIK
+6164 VPLIK

-6202 AGIGVYP
+6202 AGTGIYP
-6209 DEVADLDDAIK
+6209 DDLIDLDNAIK

-6242 LSAGMKFLP
+6242 LSAGIKFLP
-6251 APVGSKA
+6251 APAGSKV

-6277 YIHDR
+6277 YIHER
-6282 ITEPQVYDPYEQTI
+6282 TTEPQIYDPYEQTI
-6296 VVPKPAKADSIK
+6296 VVPKPAKADSVK
-6308 ELIDVAKEKD
+6308 ELIDVAREKD

-6328 PESKE
+6328 PKPKE
-6333 LEERYKEQL
+6333 LEESYKEQL
-6342 NALIEQGL
+6342 NALIEQAL

-6377 LIGQLLKKIHTRT
+6377 LIGQLLKKLHTRT

-6395 DNLSE
+6395 DNLDE
-6400 SPVTSSGES
+6400 SPVTSSGEP
-6409 SGSSYISDLEYFV
+6409 SGSSYLSDLEYFV

-6452 RVILPISAD
+6452 RVVLPISAD
-6461 DYSLAIIAID
+6461 DYSLAIVAID

-6487 EFDAK
+6487 DFDAK